1 MRKQDICKRLG
12 ELQDAAQKR
21 FDERMDEL
29 IAQGMTPEAAAEQL
43 EHMEESTDREWDA
56 LFHEYKEQNGEYPK
70 MRVVNGKS
78 VFY

>member
-1 MRKQDICKRLG
+1 MTTREICRRLAKLSNDMQ
-12 ELQDAAQKR
+12 ER